1 MRAVPFFVSF
11 ATMEETNG
19 GKAEVKKI
27 AMIGAGVM
35 GGPMAAHLMEAGH
48 NLTVY
53 TRTQEKAKGLIEKGA
68 KWAGSPSE
76 AADGADVVMT
86 MVGYPQDVE
95 DVYFGEQ
102 GIFRTVRVGAILI
115 DFTTSSPKL
124 AVRIAEEAASKGC
137 ASIDAPV
144 SGGDIGARNATLSI
158 MCGGPEDAFR
168 EILPLLEAV
177 GQNIVHHGPAGSG
190 QHVKMSNQIVI
201 ATSMIGVCE
210 SLGYAVRARLDPER
224 VLKSISAGA
233 AGSWTLS
240 NLAPRMLKGDFEPG
254 FYIKHFLKDLRI
266 ALDESKSMGL
276 ELPGVAL
283 AERMYS
289 ALAETGSE
297 NEGTQAL
304 YKVYR

>member
-1 MRAVPFFVSF
+1 MK
-11 ATMEETNG
+11 T
-19 GKAEVKKI
+19 I
-27 AMIGAGVM
+27 AFIGAGVM
-35 GGPMAAHLMEAGH
+35 GGPMAGHLMKAGH
-48 NLTVY
+48 SLTVY
-53 TRTQEKAKGLIEKGA
+53 TRTREKAEALIGKGA
-68 KWAGSPSE
+68 KWAASPSE

-86 MVGYPQDVE
+86 MVGYPKDVE
-95 DVYFGEQ
+95 EVYFGEQ
-102 GIFRTVRVGAILI
+102 GIFQTVRSGTILI

-124 AVRIAEEAASKGC
+124 AVRIAEEAESRGC
-137 ASIDAPV
+137 AAIDAPV
-144 SGGDIGARNATLSI
+144 SGGDVGARNGTLSI
-158 MCGGPEDAFR
+158 MCGGQENAFR

-177 GQNIVHHGPAGSG
+177 GHNIVLHGPAGSG

-210 SLGYAVRARLDPER
+210 SLGYAVRAGLDPER

-254 FYIKHFLKDLRI
+254 FFIKHFLKDLRI

-283 AERMYS
+283 AETMYS

>member
-1 MRAVPFFVSF
+1 MVE
-11 ATMEETNG
+11 M
-19 GKAEVKKI
+19 KKI
-27 AMIGAGVM
+27 AFIGSGVM
-35 GGPMAAHLMEAGH
+35 GGPMAGHLMEAGH
-48 NLTVY
+48 SLTVY
-53 TRTQEKAKGLIEKGA
+53 TRTREKAEALVGKGA
-68 KWAGSPSE
+68 KWASSPSE
-76 AADGADVVMT
+76 AADGADVIMT
-86 MVGYPQDVE
+86 MVGYPHDVE
-95 DVYFGEQ
+95 EVYFGEQ
-102 GIFRTVRVGAILI
+102 GIFRTVRSGAILI

-124 AVRIAEEAASKGC
+124 AVRIAEEAGSKGC
-137 ASIDAPV
+137 MAIDAPV
-144 SGGDIGARNATLSI
+144 SGGDVGARNATLSI
-158 MCGGPEDAFR
+158 MCGGPEEAFR

-190 QHVKMSNQIVI
+190 QHVKMSNQVVI

-210 SLGYAVRARLDPER
+210 SLAYAVKAGLDPER

-240 NLAPRMLKGDFEPG
+240 NLAPRMLKGNFEPG

-266 ALDESKSMGL
+266 ALDESNAMGL

-297 NEGTQAL
+297 DEGTQAL
-304 YKVYR
+304 YKLYQ

>member
-1 MRAVPFFVSF
+1 MKR
-11 ATMEETNG
+11 
-19 GKAEVKKI
+19 I
-27 AMIGAGVM
+27 AFIGAGVM
-35 GGPMAAHLMEAGH
+35 GGPMAGHLMEAGH
-48 NLTVY
+48 SLTVY
-53 TRTQEKAKGLIEKGA
+53 TRTREKAERLVGKGA
-68 KWAGSPSE
+68 SWAASPSE
-76 AADGADVVMT
+76 AADGADVIMT
-86 MVGYPQDVE
+86 MVGYPHDVE
-95 DVYFGEQ
+95 EVYFGEQ
-102 GIFRTVRVGAILI
+102 GIFRTVRSGAILI

-124 AVRIAEEAASKGC
+124 AVRIAEEAGTKGC
-137 ASIDAPV
+137 AAIDAPV
-144 SGGDIGARNATLSI
+144 SGGDVGARNATLSI
-158 MCGGPEDAFR
+158 MCGGPENAFR

-210 SLGYAVRARLDPER
+210 SLAYAGKAGLDPER

-240 NLAPRMLKGDFEPG
+240 NLAPRMLKEDFEPG

-266 ALDESKSMGL
+266 ALDESKAMGL

-283 AERMYS
+283 AERMYT

-304 YKVYR
+304 YKLYQ